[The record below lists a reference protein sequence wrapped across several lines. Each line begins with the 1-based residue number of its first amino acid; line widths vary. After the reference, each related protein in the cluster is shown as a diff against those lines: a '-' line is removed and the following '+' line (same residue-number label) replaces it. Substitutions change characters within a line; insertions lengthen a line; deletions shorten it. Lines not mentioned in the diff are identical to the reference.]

1 LRLEKETLIMN
12 KVIATTIA
20 ALMLAGLSVG
30 ATVPAMA
37 ASAPVH
43 HAAVVTHHG
52 AHWHMHRHC
61 KTELRHH
68 HHVKV
73 CTWVK
78 N

>member
-1 LRLEKETLIMN
+1 MMN
-12 KVIATTIA
+12 KVIATTVA
-20 ALMLAGLSVG
+20 ALMLAGLSFG

-37 ASAPVH
+37 ASHPVH
-43 HAAVVTHHG
+43 HVAVVAHHS
-52 AHWHMHRHC
+52 AHWHMHQRC
-61 KTELRHH
+61 KTVLRHH